1 VKKLVSLINYPKRK
15 LTNLVKKGEYKQAV
29 EFGER
34 LVKKNPND
42 SDIHFIMGSIFY
54 ILKDAKSSLYYLDK
68 VLEQK
73 GHDPETLILK
83 ANVHVFLKEY
93 DTAIDCCKKI
103 LKVDPENNE
112 TRILLERLK
121 GN

>member
-1 VKKLVSLINYPKRK
+1 MIKLVGLFSFPKRK
-15 LTNLVKKGEYKQAV
+15 LSKLVKEGEYKQAV
-29 EFGER
+29 EYGES
-34 LVKKNPND
+34 LVKKNPHD
-42 SDIHFIMGSIFY
+42 SDLHFMMGSIFY
-54 ILKDAKSSLYYLDK
+54 ILKDTKSSLYYLDK